1 MSERLKNNVKVEVY
15 KENMDE
21 VRQTVMSS
29 LCQSCS
35 VLRCYLGPRQRFAI
49 ERMCTAP
56 EPSVTCL
63 LSDDFQ
69 VQYWDDDVRDIVDI
83 HRYICPHTTMYLILL
98 NICATEVPA
107 FSLLFFEH
115 AMATYM

>member
-35 VLRCYLGPRQRFAI
+35 VLRCYLGPRQRFTI
-49 ERMCTAP
+49 ERMCTVP

-69 VQYWDDDVRDIVDI
+69 VQYWDDDVEGIVD
-83 HRYICPHTTMYLILL
+83 MKDG
-98 NICATEVPA
+98 EVP
-107 FSLLFFEH
+107 LPD
-115 AMATYM
+115 MINP